1 VFVFPVQVFILILLA
16 SLVVYALVVYGE
28 PETV

>member
-1 VFVFPVQVFILILLA
+1 VFIFPIQALILILLN

-28 PETV
+28 PE